1 MNKQIVSIEAVVE
14 MVMEL
19 KSGEYTLQIQENGGM
34 EGAVTGR
41 EILKYLKSTKSNEDY
56 DNFMCS
62 VVGTN
67 EVRRMKEFYKKEPR
81 KGEV

>member
-19 KSGEYTLQIQENGGM
+19 KSGEFTLQIQENGGM
-34 EGAVTGR
+34 EGAVTER

-56 DNFMCS
+56 DNLICS

-67 EVRRMKEFYKKEPR
+67 EVRRLKE
-81 KGEV
+81 

>member
-1 MNKQIVSIEAVVE
+1 
-14 MVMEL
+14 
-19 KSGEYTLQIQENGGM
+19 M

-67 EVRRMKEFYKKEPR
+67 EVRRMKE
-81 KGEV
+81 